1 MNNKQNNNNLNK
13 NNQNQNN
20 NKKDEQQSYSF
31 FNSYTS
37 YIIAFFVIQFLAGI
51 LRQDNSPQLINL
63 FNNSTYYDIN
73 FYLSNT
79 NEIRYIKKSDLIY
92 TIKNKK
98 YCYKTEDVK
107 NQSEYNILI
116 NKTHNISNILKLK
129 NKKKAELY
137 LIAEIKLK
145 NNNLYRGLNRDYG
158 VNPSTFISSIN
169 ILKYEEDITN
179 LLFQNQDDDI
189 PINNEIN
196 LTKFNSN
203 SSIPNLYYRS
213 TFMLY
218 FAKENANESLTLFQE
233 LNSLKEKVF
242 VNFDRMVF
250 FPVMTLTDFW
260 SMDSELNPINKTELF
275 EFKFNLNYGFLNSF
289 LYKNMIGIIIN
300 EKYMYQNFKL
310 NGTKDLLVELIKNNT
325 VTYLIILFTV
335 NILHS
340 IFSFLGFQSDISYYK
355 NLKNLDG
362 VYTKYIFFNIF
373 SMFISFVYIYIKG
386 SNWLVKIELFISFAI
401 EFWKLRKIF
410 FININKVFPYVHFSY
425 KINFN
430 IQEAKDYESEAVSL
444 MVKCLLIPVGII
456 YLFYRIY
463 YYKVGNIIIFLIE
476 YLFFLQSVF
485 GFILMT
491 PQIYINY
498 KLKSV
503 EHLPKKAMTYKFLNT
518 IIDDLYAFAV
528 KTPTMYRI
536 FCFKDDVIFVIYIYQ
551 IWKYWGNDREEQEKI
566 INEQDKKK
574 EELKKEAQEKK
585 NN

>member
-1 MNNKQNNNNLNK
+1 MSDKEIKSKNNKNTQDD
-13 NNQNQNN
+13 N
-20 NKKDEQQSYSF
+20 NKKQEKQSTSF
-31 FNSYTS
+31 FNSYFS
-37 YIIAFFVIQFLAGI
+37 YILAFFVIQIIGGLIRG
-51 LRQDNSPQLINL
+51 DKSPQLINL

-73 FYLSNT
+73 FYLSDSNK
-79 NEIRYIKKSDLIY
+79 IRFIKNSDLIY
-92 TIKNKK
+92 SIKNKK
-98 YCYKTEDVK
+98 YCYKEENVK

-145 NNNLYRGLNRDYG
+145 NNSLYKYLNRDIG
-158 VNPSTFISSIN
+158 VNPSIFISSIN
-169 ILKYEEDITN
+169 ILKYEEDISN

-189 PINNEIN
+189 PLNNEIN
-196 LTKFNSN
+196 LTKFQSK
-203 SSIPNLYYRS
+203 SIIPNLYYRS

-218 FAKENANESLTLFQE
+218 FAKESVNESLTLFQE
-233 LNSLKEKVF
+233 LHSLKENVF
-242 VNFDRMVF
+242 VNFDKMMF
-250 FPVMTLTDFW
+250 FPIMTLTDFW
-260 SMDSELNPINKTELF
+260 SMDSELNTINKTELF
-275 EFKFNLNYGFLNSF
+275 EFKFNLNYGYLNSF

-300 EKYMYQNFKL
+300 EKFMYENFKI

-325 VTYLIILFTV
+325 TTYLIILFTV

-386 SNWLVKIELFISFAI
+386 SNWLVKIELFISFVI

-410 FININKVFPYVHFSY
+410 FINFNKVFPYIHFNY

-430 IQEAKDYESEAVSL
+430 IEEAKDYESEAVSL
-444 MVKCLLIPVGII
+444 MVKWLLIPVGII
-456 YLFYRIY
+456 YFFYRIY
-463 YYKVGNIIIFLIE
+463 YYKIGNIIIFSIE

-551 IWKYWGNDREEQEKI
+551 IWKYWGNDRTEQEKI
-566 INEQDKKK
+566 INEQNKKNI
-574 EELKKEAQEKK
+574 EMEKEAKEKK
-585 NN
+585 NK